1 MLTNG
6 RKFKETG
13 SKTLLLS
20 DGCIVML
27 KNFPP
32 FLPFQRKQTVKNFT
46 SLSSDFS
53 LHFEFLLN
61 TIYVCVCFINIF
73 KHSEA
78 TRSLIQV
85 KNLTLF
91 ITLVSF

>member
-61 TIYVCVCFINIF
+61 TIYVCVCV
-73 KHSEA
+73 
-78 TRSLIQV
+78 SLIYSSTV
-85 KNLTLF
+85 KPR
-91 ITLVSF
+91 VA